1 MNNGHAIDRLK
12 QALRRLPGVGPKT
25 AQRMAFYL
33 LERDRDGARVL
44 ADALREATAS
54 IEHCQRCNNFSETKL
69 CQICASGK
77 RDDSLLCVVET
88 PADLDTI
95 EQAGAYSGYYLV
107 LMGHLSPLDGVGPE
121 DLAIDH
127 LMKVVSQNAV
137 QEVILATNL
146 TMEGEATADHLSD
159 LLDQSSVRVSRL
171 ARGVPVG
178 GELEYMDAN
187 TLNQAFNDRRTLQAS
202 SSGDSV

>member
-33 LERDRDGARVL
+33 LERDRDGARAL

-54 IEHCQRCNNFSETKL
+54 VEHCQRCNNFSETEL

-77 RDDSLLCVVET
+77 RDESLLCVVET

-127 LMKVVSQNAV
+127 LMKIVSQNAV

-159 LLDQSSVRVSRL
+159 LLGRSSVSVSRL